1 MSGYSG
7 IEPKTWEIHL
17 SLKIMAASWLYALI
31 LPFGVILVEVIEPG
45 NGFKS
50 GSRPINIR
58 QEGPG

>member
-7 IEPKTWEIHL
+7 IEP
-17 SLKIMAASWLYALI
+17 KIMAASWLYALI
-31 LPFGVILVEVIEPG
+31 LLFGVILVEVIEPG

-58 QEGPG
+58 QEGTG

>member
-7 IEPKTWEIHL
+7 IEP
-17 SLKIMAASWLYALI
+17 KIMAASWLYALI